1 MPPRFGSTWWGA
13 RWINSLH
20 RLGGAWPSRL
30 GRGIAYARGGA
41 VRDLKLEPGLATALV
56 QGRRPEPYEVR
67 ISLARLPE
75 GVWHRVFG
83 RLASQALY
91 AAQLLA
97 GEMPRDIQRVFGQC
111 GASLFP
117 RRPDDLR
124 TSCTCPDVVN
134 PCKHVA
140 AAHYILA
147 EALDRDPFLL
157 FEMRGR
163 SRDDIL
169 AALRSRRG
177 AVAVSDS
184 PPVAEGVPAPP
195 IAPEEYDRSPGD
207 LAAFGFHVA
216 EPEVPAA
223 ALRALGP
230 PRSWPN
236 PDAFAATVEPLF
248 RAATKLALEVA
259 MAEEE
264 GKVEEAD
271 AATRGRPS
279 AGSGHGGDAAKET
292 TAGEAPPGA
301 ASTSA
306 STSTSTEEGMG
317 EKSRGRRKK
326 AAEVPADSAPARTR
340 RGRRKKDP
348 AAGG

>member
-41 VRDLKLEPGLATALV
+41 VKDLRLEPGLATALV

-75 GVWHRVFG
+75 GVWQRVFA

-163 SRDDIL
+163 TRDDVL
-169 AALRSRRG
+169 GALRSRRG
-177 AVAVSDS
+177 AVAIGDA
-184 PPVAEGVPAPP
+184 PPAADGVPAPP

-216 EPEVPAA
+216 EPEVPGAA
-223 ALRALGP
+223 VRALGP

-236 PDAFAATVEPLF
+236 PDGFAAAVEPLF

-264 GKVEEAD
+264 GKQEAE
-271 AATRGRPS
+271 TES
-279 AGSGHGGDAAKET
+279 AGAREEGTRERQS
-292 TAGEAPPGA
+292 
-301 ASTSA
+301 ASPATSPST
-306 STSTSTEEGMG
+306 STSTSTEEGPG
-317 EKSRGRRKK
+317 PAREDPEPAKPRRGRKKATATADAAAEERPKRGRRKK
-326 AAEVPADSAPARTR
+326 AAPEAE
-340 RGRRKKDP
+340 
-348 AAGG
+348 